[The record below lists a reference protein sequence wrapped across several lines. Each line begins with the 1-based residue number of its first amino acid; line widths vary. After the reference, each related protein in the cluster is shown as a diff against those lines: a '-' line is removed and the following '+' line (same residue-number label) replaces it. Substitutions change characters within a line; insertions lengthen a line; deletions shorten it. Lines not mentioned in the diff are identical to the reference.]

1 VEPLVTYLALTF
13 TVTWTLFLAALAL
26 SHAVAPTNQALGLI
40 RGILVFVGTITPGL
54 VAVVIT
60 ARIGGSTGT
69 KALLD
74 RLFLWR
80 VDARWYLFAIGYMA
94 SIKLTVALAYRI
106 MTGTWPRLNYQ
117 SLALVLAATIA
128 STPFQA
134 GEEIGWRGY
143 ALPYLAERIGLA
155 RGSVVLGLIWA
166 CWHLPL
172 FFLSVPGNDEYGQ
185 SFPVWALGVTGLSV
199 AIAWLYVHTGRS
211 LLLAMLM
218 HSAVNNIPHF
228 VIAPLANARGIFS
241 INTTLLTGLTTLF
254 LCIGAACLFPGM
266 RKLPIIRPEIARP
279 APRLNRK

>member
-1 VEPLVTYLALTF
+1 MEPLVTYLALTF

-40 RGILVFVGTITPGL
+40 RGILVFVGTMTPGL

-172 FFLSVPGNDEYGQ
+172 FFLSVPGNDEHGQ